1 MSSFSNSRSP
11 ARNKSLSVKRSNIQI
26 YDDVN
31 KYDPGQNN
39 SQKRKENEIL
49 ERAHYLKL
57 HQEPSISA
65 FEATD
70 PPKP

>member
-1 MSSFSNSRSP
+1 M
-11 ARNKSLSVKRSNIQI
+11 
-26 YDDVN
+26 N